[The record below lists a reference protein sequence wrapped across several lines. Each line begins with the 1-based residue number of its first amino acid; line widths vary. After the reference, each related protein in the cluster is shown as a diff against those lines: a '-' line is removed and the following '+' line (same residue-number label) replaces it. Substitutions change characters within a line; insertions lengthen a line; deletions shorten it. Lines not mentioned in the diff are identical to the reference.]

1 MLPANFRRSPE
12 TQVVPTE
19 ILAAGFIFEIH
30 GGLDL
35 LSFFD
40 FPERLDNI
48 SNDRLRTLLEELHD
62 GMGLDES
69 AEPTLQQSI
78 SRQRIGYTILEALL
92 PVATPK
98 PGLLSHRRL
107 LPIIEI
113 LNEHYLLPPPLE
125 ELVVLSGLSRTHFF
139 RSFKELTGVTPFGY
153 VKRRRLRE
161 AGLLL
166 QESDLTVAEVGQA
179 VGWPDQF
186 YFSRL
191 FKEAVGLPP
200 TVYRVQCKKIS

>member
-1 MLPANFRRSPE
+1 MLFRS
-12 TQVVPTE
+12 
-19 ILAAGFIFEIH
+19 
-30 GGLDL
+30 
-35 LSFFD
+35 
-40 FPERLDNI
+40 RLDDSTNRRI
-48 SNDRLRTLLEELHD
+48 QALLEELHE
-62 GMGLDES
+62 GMTPEEN
-69 AEPTLQQSI
+69 ATPTLRQSI
-78 SRQRIGYTILEALL
+78 LRQRVGYAILEALL
-92 PVATPK
+92 PAATPK

-113 LNEHYLLPPPLE
+113 LNEQYLTPPAVE
-125 ELVVLSGLSRTHFF
+125 ELVRRSGLSRTHFF
-139 RSFKELTGVTPFGY
+139 RSFKELTGVTPIGY

-200 TVYRVQCKKIS
+200 TTYRVQSRKIS